1 MKAKWKILPIPQSP
15 NPNQRLQ
22 LRSGLLVPVALTAG
36 PGVRCERREL
46 FGFGLQAMLAT
57 ALRSR
62 SWRAPGSAS
71 RAPRAARPSLK
82 SSSSTHATSLY
93 GARCY
98 GGVRTR
104 VSATPLARRIDSSDK
119 TNARFSCLKATPAGF
134 PAPSRNSGKET
145 QFSHCVNRGSGH
157 VDRHV
162 CRDDC
167 LAQRY
172 GDVAGGGAQGPTA
185 ARPTVIAQHR
195 AVIARRSSEREL
207 LRSIRAR
214 KIGGRSMTFAV
225 SGASISRHG
234 CSPMIVPREPPSD
247 RAAVAKRP
255 GLQSTSSQDPFE
267 HPSALAPRL
276 LRALRERPRRSAAE
290 KRDERAPPQSI
301 TSSASGRN

>member
-104 VSATPLARRIDSSDK
+104 GSATPFARRVESSDK

-167 LAQRY
+167 LAQRH
-172 GDVAGGGAQGPTA
+172 GDVAGGGVQGPTA
-185 ARPTVIAQHR
+185 ARPPVIAQHR
-195 AVIARRSSEREL
+195 AV
-207 LRSIRAR
+207 R
-214 KIGGRSMTFAV
+214 KISGRSMTFAL

-247 RAAVAKRP
+247 RAAVAKRTGP
-255 GLQSTSSQDPFE
+255 QSTSSQAPFE
-267 HPSALAPRL
+267 RPAALAPRL
-276 LRALRERPRRSAAE
+276 LRARRERPRLCTGE
-290 KRDERAPPQSI
+290 QRDELWPK
-301 TSSASGRN
+301 G

>member
-1 MKAKWKILPIPQSP
+1 MKAKWTILPIPQSP

-22 LRSGLLVPVALTAG
+22 LRSGLLVPVTRTAG

-57 ALRSR
+57 ALVSAFGRGHG
-62 SWRAPGSAS
+62 APGSAS
-71 RAPRAARPSLK
+71 RAPRAARSSLK

-134 PAPSRNSGKET
+134 PAPTRNSGKET

-167 LAQRY
+167 FAQRH
-172 GDVAGGGAQGPTA
+172 GDVAGGGVQGPTA
-185 ARPTVIAQHR
+185 ARPPVIAQHW
-195 AVIARRSSEREL
+195 AVIASIASEREL
-207 LRSIRAR
+207 
-214 KIGGRSMTFAV
+214 
-225 SGASISRHG
+225 
-234 CSPMIVPREPPSD
+234 
-247 RAAVAKRP
+247 
-255 GLQSTSSQDPFE
+255 
-267 HPSALAPRL
+267 
-276 LRALRERPRRSAAE
+276 
-290 KRDERAPPQSI
+290 
-301 TSSASGRN
+301 